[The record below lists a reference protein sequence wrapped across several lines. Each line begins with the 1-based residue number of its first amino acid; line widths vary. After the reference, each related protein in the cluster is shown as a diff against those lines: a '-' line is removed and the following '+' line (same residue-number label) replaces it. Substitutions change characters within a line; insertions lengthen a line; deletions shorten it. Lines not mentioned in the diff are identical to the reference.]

1 METTSVSARE
11 GFRESIIPRKD
22 RVCLPVRSQL
32 HQVVFRGT
40 VSFLCFDMI
49 MDFFER
55 ACAKPGSTLTLLE
68 S

>member
-11 GFRESIIPRKD
+11 GFREIIIPRKD
-22 RVCLPVRSQL
+22 RLHLPVRSQL

-49 MDFFER
+49 MDFFKR
-55 ACAKPGSTLTLLE
+55 ACAKPGSTLALLE